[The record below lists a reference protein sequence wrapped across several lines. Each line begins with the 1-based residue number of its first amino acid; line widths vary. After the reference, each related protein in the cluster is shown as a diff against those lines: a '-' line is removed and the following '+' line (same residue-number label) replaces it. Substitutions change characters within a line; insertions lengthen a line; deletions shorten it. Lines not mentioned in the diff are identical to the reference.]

1 VSDVARNAVART
13 AKLASLPLGAAGRAT
28 IGIGR
33 RIGGRPAEMVTTEV
47 QERTAEQVFRVLGEL
62 KGGAMKFGQALSVF
76 EAAMPEQFAGAYR
89 AALTRLQDS
98 APTMPAATVHSVL
111 ARDLGADWRGRFQSL
126 DDEPVAAASIG
137 QVHRGV
143 WQDGREVAV
152 KAQYPGAGKALRSDL
167 GQIGRLSR
175 LIAPVMPGI
184 DVRALA
190 DELSE
195 RMVEELDYRLEAR
208 AQAAFAEAYANEP
221 DIAVPDVVHATEHVL
236 VTTWMPGRPL
246 SSIIAPSSAN
256 QDDERELRNTIG
268 DQYVRFLFS
277 GPARTGMLH
286 ADPHPGNYRLLDD
299 GRMGVLD
306 FGAVSRFPDGFPPSI
321 GRLMGAALVGDQDT
335 VLAGLRDEGFI
346 RPGTDVSAEA
356 VYDYLAPFL
365 EPAAGDRFHFTRDWL
380 QQQFARVSD
389 PRSPGYSLSLK
400 INLPPAYLL
409 LHRVWM
415 GGIGVLAQ
423 LSAEVPVR
431 STLEQ
436 WLPGFA
442 THEV

>member
-1 VSDVARNAVART
+1 MAHDDSTRRESSLART
-13 AKLASLPLGAAGRAT
+13 ARLATLPAAFVGRT
-28 IGIGR
+28 TWGMGKR
-33 RIGGRPAEMVTTEV
+33 LVGQPADAVLSQV
-47 QERTAEQVFRVLGEL
+47 QRRTADQIFSVLGQL
-62 KGGAMKFGQALSVF
+62 KGGAMKAGQAMSVF
-76 EAAMPEQFAGAYR
+76 EAALPDELIGPYR
-89 AALTRLQDS
+89 ETLTRLQNA
-98 APTMPAATVHSVL
+98 APPMPESTVHEVL
-111 ARDLGADWRGRFQSL
+111 TANLGDDWRRLLPTF
-126 DDEPVAAASIG
+126 DETPAAAASIG

-143 WQDGREVAV
+143 WHDGQDVAV
-152 KAQYPGAGKALRSDL
+152 KIQYPGAADALAADL
-167 GQIGRLSR
+167 RQVGRAAR
-175 LIAPVMPGI
+175 LLGTLTPGI
-184 DVRALA
+184 DINMLVHELQDRMTEEVDYTLEASAHQIFA
-190 DELSE
+190 DEF
-195 RMVEELDYRLEAR
+195 DGD
-208 AQAAFAEAYANEP
+208 P
-221 DIAVPDVVHATEHVL
+221 DIAIGTVLDYTDHVL
-236 VTTWMPGRPL
+236 VNQWLDSDGTL
-246 SSIIAPSSAN
+246 SHMIGHSTQA
-256 QDDERELRNTIG
+256 ERNRLAEH
-268 DQYVRFLFS
+268 YVRFLFS